1 MLRSAPRKP
10 ASARPLVKVVV
21 QLEPDENS
29 WHSYGAES
37 MWAEDLGQGRYR
49 LRNVPFA
56 AYGLSNEDVVRAE
69 PDEDRLQITGVAIR
83 GGHST
88 YRVILQSGTDLKSSE
103 FKHHWEP
110 LQRLGCSYES
120 SEDRILAIDVPPRAD
135 IYEVFRLLEQGEEAE
150 VWDFEEAH
158 CGHPLAR

>member
-1 MLRSAPRKP
+1 MLRSAPRRP
-10 ASARPLVKVVV
+10 ASARPLVKVVI
-21 QLEPDENS
+21 QLEPDEDA

-49 LRNVPFA
+49 LRNIPFA
-56 AYGLSNEDVVRAE
+56 AYGFSNEDVVRAE
-69 PDEDRLQITGVAIR
+69 SAEDRLKVTGVAIR

-88 YRVILQSGTDLKSSE
+88 YRAILGSGIDPKNSKFE
-103 FKHHWEP
+103 QYWEP

-120 SEDRILAIDVPPRAD
+120 SEDRILAIDVPPKAD
-135 IYEVFRLLEQGEEAE
+135 IYEVYHLLERGEKEG

-158 CGHPLAR
+158 CGHPLSR